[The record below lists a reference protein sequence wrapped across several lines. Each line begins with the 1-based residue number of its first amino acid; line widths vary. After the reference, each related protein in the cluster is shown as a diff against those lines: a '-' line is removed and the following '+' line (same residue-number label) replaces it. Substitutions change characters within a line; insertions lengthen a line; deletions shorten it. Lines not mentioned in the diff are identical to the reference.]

1 VRKRLYLLAIILGVV
16 LIGLWWF
23 QPADRQSGE
32 APRPAYAPPNDAI
45 ERGRELVTL
54 ADCRSCHTARGGAS
68 FAGGH
73 AIPTPFGIFYAP
85 NITPDAQTGI
95 GRWSAE
101 DFWHAL
107 HNGYAKDGTLLYPTF
122 PYTNYTKI
130 SRRDADDMFAYLH
143 SVPAVSQVNR
153 AHELRSPYNHR
164 LLLVAWRYLFFRP
177 GVYESDPARPSEWNR
192 GAYLIQGLGHC
203 SACHEARNALGAIR
217 SKHNPSGGL
226 VLSWYAPALTSSHEA
241 GVQNWNDTDIVQL
254 LETGQTGT
262 SPASTSASTMGPMA
276 QVVHDSLQ
284 YAHDEELQ
292 AMAVYLKAL
301 PDTAPRS
308 SESLFQAQR
317 VASVAML
324 SDGEA
329 VYKKQCAHCHG
340 ERGEGRLPAAP
351 PLAGNRA
358 LTLSSVWHAAVPD
371 YAERSGNRR
380 CAHLYQNIVGQ
391 RRDGSL
397 C

>member
-1 VRKRLYLLAIILGVV
+1 
-16 LIGLWWF
+16 
-23 QPADRQSGE
+23 
-32 APRPAYAPPNDAI
+32 
-45 ERGRELVTL
+45 
-54 ADCRSCHTARGGAS
+54 
-68 FAGGH
+68 
-73 AIPTPFGIFYAP
+73 
-85 NITPDAQTGI
+85 
-95 GRWSAE
+95 
-101 DFWHAL
+101 
-107 HNGYAKDGTLLYPTF
+107 
-122 PYTNYTKI
+122 
-130 SRRDADDMFAYLH
+130 
-143 SVPAVSQVNR
+143 
-153 AHELRSPYNHR
+153 HR

-177 GVYESDPARPSEWNR
+177 GVYESDPTRPPEWNR

-262 SPASTSASTMGPMA
+262 SPTATSASTMGPMA

-284 YAHDEELQ
+284 YARDDELR

-329 VYKKQCAHCHG
+329 IYTKQ
-340 ERGEGRLPAAP
+340 
-351 PLAGNRA
+351 
-358 LTLSSVWHAAVPD
+358 
-371 YAERSGNRR
+371 
-380 CAHLYQNIVGQ
+380 
-391 RRDGSL
+391 
-397 C
+397 